1 MNTMNTMDTMDTIFI
16 FDIDH
21 TLIHTN
27 LNKMNS
33 ITDLPN
39 DKTYIRPYA
48 RKLLKF
54 LIKKKYRIGFWS
66 TGLDCYIKDV
76 LEQLLKPF
84 KNFPIYLLLARKQV
98 NNKEMIIDMQTNKL
112 YPYPYK
118 DNMIVKDINFLL
130 THDDFK
136 KRFHKN
142 TILIDDM
149 EININ
154 ANKKRNIYA
163 IKPWYKTMKKDK
175 ELLFLMNKIKN
186 KRNITRK
193 KMT

>member
-1 MNTMNTMDTMDTIFI
+1 MDTIFI

-21 TLIHTN
+21 TLIHTS
-27 LNKMNS
+27 LSRINS
-33 ITDLPN
+33 ITNLPN

-48 RKLLKF
+48 RKILKY
-54 LIKKKYRIGFWS
+54 LIKQKYKVGFWS
-66 TGLDCYIKDV
+66 TGLDYYIKDV
-76 LEQLLKPF
+76 LDKLLKPF

-112 YPYPYK
+112 YPYRYK
-118 DNMIVKDINFLL
+118 NNMIIKDINFLL
-130 THDDFK
+130 SHSDFK
-136 KRFHKN
+136 GRFHKD

-149 EININ
+149 VININ

-163 IKPWYKTMKKDK
+163 IKPWYKTMKRDK
-175 ELLFLMNKIKN
+175 ELLTLMSKIKN